1 MKEKKADERARKT
14 AQGLRF
20 VGCYLPADM
29 HKRFRAYC
37 VERETTA
44 ADALRGAV
52 QTMIREGK

>member
-1 MKEKKADERARKT
+1 MKAKKADEKARKT

-20 VGCYLPADM
+20 VGFYVPADV

-37 VERETTA
+37 LERETTA
-44 ADALRGAV
+44 SDALRGAV